1 MNTPWPQIQT
11 ALRNPDLPE
20 DDELSSWL
28 EEDASNRKMLND
40 LKDLYAITGNVP
52 EPFVPEKTKAWEK
65 IGQRISKPKRSR
77 LIPRTLIQIA
87 ASVLL
92 VALGL
97 GGGMFLR
104 KNDLPQTITEVFSP
118 YGHKTFVLLPD
129 SSQVWLNGNSRI
141 KYYSNFANGRTV
153 QLSGEALFKV
163 AKDPQRIFTVNS
175 QSLRVEVHGTTF
187 DVKTY
192 PDDAFAEV
200 ALAEGCVKLFHDE
213 QLLKELSPGEV
224 ASFDAVHNIFSCT
237 QGNINQITSW
247 RADELVIENQTF
259 ETIAKYL
266 ERWYG
271 VEINLD
277 QSLNINSKLSF
288 KVKTESLIE
297 LLSIINHITPISYEI
312 NGKKVKIAK
321 R

>member
-1 MNTPWPQIQT
+1 MDTPWQQIQS

-20 DDELSSWL
+20 DEVLRLWL
-28 EEDASNRKMLND
+28 EEDVSNKKMLND
-40 LKDLYAITGNVP
+40 LKDLYAITGDVP
-52 EPFVPEKTKAWEK
+52 QPFTPERNKAWEK
-65 IGQRISKPKRSR
+65 IGQRISTPKRSR
-77 LIPRTLIQIA
+77 QISRLLIQIA

-97 GGGMFLR
+97 GGGMFLG
-104 KNDLPQTITEVFSP
+104 KDNLPQTVTEVFSP

-141 KYYSNFANGRTV
+141 KYYSDFANGRDV

-163 AKDPQRIFTVNS
+163 TKNPHKLFSVNS
-175 QSLRVEVHGTTF
+175 EKLRVEVYGTTF
-187 DVKTY
+187 NVKAY
-192 PDDAFAEV
+192 PDDAVSEI
-200 ALAEGCVKLFHDE
+200 ALAEGCVKLFHDG

-224 ASFDAVHNIFSCT
+224 ASYDAVHNLFNCT

-247 RADELVIENQTF
+247 KADELVIENQTF
-259 ETIAKYL
+259 GTIAKYL

-271 VEINLD
+271 VEIDLD